1 MKIAVTGATGFIGK
15 HLVRHLAS
23 QGDEVIAISR
33 SSRAR
38 GLPDAKVV
46 SWDELADK
54 RDMLEGLDAVV
65 NLAGESINQRWTQSA
80 KERIVSS
87 RLTAAEKLGELFDRL
102 EQKPPVLVNASGIS
116 IYGTSDTD
124 TYDESSPARI
134 VDFLSDVVEKWEAA
148 ADLVNAPRT
157 VKIRVGIV
165 LGNDGGA
172 YPKMVLPYRL
182 GVGGKVGSG
191 SQWLS
196 WIHIEDMVRLIDFC
210 IRNEQVSGPVNA
222 TAPNPVTNDQFGRAV
237 ARGLGRPHWFP
248 VPAMLMKLIFGEL
261 AVLLLEGQRVI
272 PQKLLDCGFQFRYPE
287 IDDAIKQLAGK

>member
-15 HLVRHLAS
+15 HLARHLVS

-33 SSRAR
+33 SA
-38 GLPDAKVV
+38 GGQGVPNVKVV
-46 SWDELADK
+46 RWDELTDK

-65 NLAGESINQRWTQSA
+65 NLAGESINQRWTPSA

-87 RLTAAEKLGELFDRL
+87 RRTAAEKLAELFDRL
-102 EQKPPVLVNASGIS
+102 EHKPPVLINASGIS

-148 ADLVNAPRT
+148 ADLVSAPRT

-172 YPKMVLPYRL
+172 YPKMALPYKL

-248 VPAMLMKLIFGEL
+248 VPAALMKLIFGEL
-261 AVLLLEGQRVI
+261 AVLLLEGQRVF
-272 PQKLLDCGFQFRYPE
+272 PQKLLDCGFQFRYPG